1 VRHIYIYILGTLT
14 SNPPESPQ
22 DPPAPT
28 TSAPAV
34 AEEEGRR
41 EISAGFSATELEEEN
56 SGFRRTGK
64 EEEEEELE
72 AEEKGK
78 TRDAAGPLGK

>member
-1 VRHIYIYILGTLT
+1 
-14 SNPPESPQ
+14 
-22 DPPAPT
+22 
-28 TSAPAV
+28 
-34 AEEEGRR
+34 
-41 EISAGFSATELEEEN
+41 LEEEN

>member
-1 VRHIYIYILGTLT
+1 MGLSYGFIVINHERLKSLF
-14 SNPPESPQ
+14 
-22 DPPAPT
+22 PAPT
-28 TSAPAV
+28 TSELAV
-34 AEEEGRR
+34 EEEEGGRY
-41 EISAGFSATELEEEN
+41 ISAVFSATEMEEEN

>member
-1 VRHIYIYILGTLT
+1 M
-14 SNPPESPQ
+14 
-22 DPPAPT
+22 
-28 TSAPAV
+28 
-34 AEEEGRR
+34 
-41 EISAGFSATELEEEN
+41 EEEN

-78 TRDAAGPLGK
+78 TRDAAGPLGKKTGSTPAGAPSGNVMRALRVC